1 MRDPEGWRDPG
12 QPLRRREGLG
22 RLRYAL
28 MVAGIIAAAA
38 LIGVLVDLLTR

>member
-1 MRDPEGWRDPG
+1 MRDPEGWRNPG
-12 QPLRRREGLG
+12 RPLRKREGPG

-38 LIGVLVDLLTR
+38 LVGLLVDLATR

>member
-12 QPLRRREGLG
+12 RPLPRREGLG

-28 MVAGIIAAAA
+28 LVVGIIAAAA
-38 LIGVLVDLLTR
+38 LIGLLLDLLTR